1 MQHAILNL
9 SSPAVMST
17 LLDMVLMQRWEL
29 LRRSQAGLS
38 TAQLATE
45 WQVPAAEAQRSI
57 DRLLDAGFIVRTK
70 MTAQHRTVSYRA
82 VSQEV
87 LVAWDRASPAQNE
100 FVARNRLRFREL
112 SRSIVDR
119 HDGEAALGD
128 AEKPGIYLYAS
139 VLLTREE
146 IDKMNWAIRSV
157 IEILDTADRRAE
169 VRAAQKFAE
178 PRADAGLDGA
188 AQKLNEASAPEL
200 PYHLSVEFRGLRH
213 PEPPIPHYGL
223 WDNES
228 IPKEL
233 AYAARIPSAVLTTKE
248 LDVARRLAAGESRP
262 AIAKALRLSVNTIA
276 STTKRVYAKLGV
288 HNRSE
293 LTVRMKSG

>member
-9 SSPAVMST
+9 SSPAVMSA
-17 LLDMVLMQRWEL
+17 LLDMKLMQRWEL
-29 LRRSQAGLS
+29 LRRSQAALS

-57 DRLLDAGFIVRTK
+57 DRLVDAGFVARLK
-70 MTAQHRTVSYRA
+70 VTAQQRTVSYRA
-82 VSQEV
+82 VSQEI
-87 LVAWDRASPAQNE
+87 LVAWNRSSPEQNE

-112 SRSIVDR
+112 SRGIIDR
-119 HDGEAALGD
+119 HDGESTLGE

-146 IDKMNWAIRSV
+146 IDKLNWAIRAV
-157 IEILDTADRRAE
+157 VEILDTADRRAE
-169 VRAAQKFAE
+169 ARAAQKFAE
-178 PRADAGLDGA
+178 PQADAGA
-188 AQKLNEASAPEL
+188 TEL

-233 AYAARIPSAVLTTKE
+233 AYVARNPSTVLTAKE

-262 AIAKALRLSVNTIA
+262 AIAKALRLTVNTIA

-293 LTVRMKSG
+293 LTIRMKSS